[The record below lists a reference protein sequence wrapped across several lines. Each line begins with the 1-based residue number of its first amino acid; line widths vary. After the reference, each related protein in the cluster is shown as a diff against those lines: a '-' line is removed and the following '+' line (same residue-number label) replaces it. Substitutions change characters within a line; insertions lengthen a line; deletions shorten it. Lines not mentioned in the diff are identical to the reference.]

1 MMVVLVYKRY
11 NNNYLIHSCIA
22 QGLHLDHAVHY
33 WLICRRHFC
42 FARRGKD
49 THYPRVYYIVLRVK
63 ILHWCHQS
71 SPLSRYSVAMSDQ
84 RHHKQA
90 ILQGQTHRFFAGC
103 GFVRVLRVISDKA
116 QRNPNL
122 ISARIVQLIDW
133 KTISSA
139 NISPL
144 FRGGNNQFI
153 VHCSVSCLVSQ
164 SLLG

>member
-1 MMVVLVYKRY
+1 MVVLVYKRY

-84 RHHKQA
+84 RHQ
-90 ILQGQTHRFFAGC
+90 RFFKARLSL
-103 GFVRVLRVISDKA
+103 VRGLWLRTWYVVIPLLWQSAEEPSQKSFSLSRHASHRAPVLFDITRASSSI
-116 QRNPNL
+116 Q
-122 ISARIVQLIDW
+122 
-133 KTISSA
+133 KTT
-139 NISPL
+139 
-144 FRGGNNQFI
+144 
-153 VHCSVSCLVSQ
+153 
-164 SLLG
+164 